1 MSGILSLMGMMQE
14 FKEFAVKGNAI
25 DLAVGVVIG
34 AAFGKI
40 VNSIVEDII
49 NPLVG
54 LLMGGTDLTGYFA
67 LLSNPKGGT
76 YTDLASAK
84 ASGAAVLAYGNLIN
98 NIVQFVIIAFAIFI
112 VVKQANRLTRV
123 SGENLP
129 K

>member
-1 MSGILSLMGMMQE
+1 MGMIQE

-40 VNSIVEDII
+40 VNSIVEDLI

-54 LLMGGTDLTGYFA
+54 LLSGGIDLTGLYVA
-67 LLSNPKGGT
+67 LDGKT
-76 YTDLASAK
+76 YESLTK
-84 ASGAAVLAYGNLIN
+84 AREANAAVLAYGNVIN
-98 NIVQFVIIAFAIFI
+98 NVIQFVIIAFAIFI
-112 VVKQANRLTRV
+112 VVKQLNKLTR
-123 SGENLP
+123 SSDDNLP